1 MGSPKILVTPPGPK
15 ARRLLFYDEKFLS
28 PSLRRLY
35 PLAIESGRDCIV
47 RDMDGNEY
55 IDFNSGLSCLNVGH
69 SHPRVVEAV
78 KEQIDKFSHYSQKA
92 FYYEVAVKL
101 AEELCNL
108 TPGSFGK
115 RVFLSNS
122 GTEAVEAS
130 IKLVRWHYRRPIL
143 LSYINA
149 WHGETLGSLTLSTH
163 TSVQRRHLMPL
174 LPNIVHIPYPYC
186 YRCPFDKTFP
196 ECSYTC
202 LRYVDDY
209 VLGRIAA
216 SEDVAAVYFEP
227 IQAEGCIVP
236 PPEYFGRL
244 RKIAD
249 ENGFA
254 MVDDESETGIGR
266 IGRWFGIEEWNVTP
280 DIICVAGGLASG
292 LPLGATIC
300 RSEIMDWE
308 PETHSSIFG
317 GNPLSCTAA
326 LTVVEIIKEENLLGN
341 TVKQGNHVLHRLK
354 EMMEEYEL
362 IGDVRGCGL
371 MVGMELVKNRK
382 TKIPAEDE
390 AEKIT
395 IMAFKRGIALRRSG
409 STIIISPPLTISRET
424 VDSGLDILDAVFRE
438 FMSGL

>member
-1 MGSPKILVTPPGPK
+1 
-15 ARRLLFYDEKFLS
+15 
-28 PSLRRLY
+28 
-35 PLAIESGRDCIV
+35 
-47 RDMDGNEY
+47 
-55 IDFNSGLSCLNVGH
+55 
-69 SHPRVVEAV
+69 
-78 KEQIDKFSHYSQKA
+78 
-92 FYYEVAVKL
+92 
-101 AEELCNL
+101 
-108 TPGSFGK
+108 SFGK

-149 WHGETLGSLTLSTH
+149 WHGETLGSLTLSTY